1 MKKRL
6 MAGLLAAVMLLT
18 LLSGGALALDWDD
31 RERLG
36 RPTGRSYVDWWPVYW
51 GFDKNSPVEDP
62 SLVTVTAGSADVAY
76 AASKKT
82 AQEALDDNTT
92 ANAGQ
97 AIKGKFIIRVKE
109 GYYLSSYRLVCGN
122 HKDCGITKYNDRV
135 EVEPDE
141 NGDYSAEIR
150 YAVTGKDFS
159 HNQLRSS
166 YPTEK
171 PQDAWGNAGDGLNQY
186 YPYYLLVEVMA
197 DPATYQIAYDWGA
210 LADKLSSY
218 DVPSEQT
225 GLKHNQ
231 EVTTR
236 EPAGDAV
243 SAALSA
249 GYVFDGWEI
258 AGTGYADG
266 ASIDAGGKVVIRGSD
281 LTLTAKWS
289 AAGEPDVSDV
299 RVVVSCTNASAGH
312 AGSAEQ
318 VLQDGDYTSASRV
331 ADRHLECTVTVKSD
345 RFVHAYDTNTGET
358 HTPASVTRTITYVYD
373 SGWRLKSGSSKT
385 VTFEVACDP
394 IPTYSLTYDA
404 NGGTG
409 APAKAEGLTAQ
420 TSYTLST
427 QKPVHAADAD
437 RKKVVFIGWTVEKDT
452 KIYSKDD
459 TTPVTVT
466 AIDIAGDTTVYAVW
480 GYDTNE
486 NGTADVLEDKY
497 TIVYDLNAGAGNSV
511 TGAAPTD
518 TASYLAGAAVTLK
531 DGSGFASTTHDFHG
545 WALASDADTALASY
559 TVAAGDANADKV
571 ITLYAVWTE
580 KPCTLTYDA
589 NGGAWES
596 DVAGYTMNTGRTT
609 AAQTM
614 AKGTVIA
621 QIGTSPVRAGKQL
634 TGWYD
639 DAACTEPVVFTPA
652 ARLYHDLTLYAGWKD
667 IPADYVTYTIRQH
680 YIGADGEEDRAVNI
694 SNLSA
699 EKGTALLALYQHL
712 RQNVTFPD
720 TGLTYL
726 FMADDTKITPAPV
739 DGKLTDP
746 TTIDLYYA
754 LDAWKDGA
762 QMNDRDEPDS
772 LTGGDGVPDY
782 QQAVIQFTSDPN
794 GTLSGPTVQV
804 FTLTAQDDA
813 AGRYL
818 DEITSETVTPEP
830 KTDFTFVCW
839 TKGAEEG
846 AVTPFE
852 PQTLYGGDEIT
863 YTAHFTGV
871 QKTAYFTV
879 AHYLVDATAP
889 FAVNDRDYRE
899 LGTVLAAGDFAKQ
912 PFVTVEDRHYAY
924 DHADPYTL
932 TVGADEA
939 QNVLKLYYAPD
950 EIGGGADL
958 DQPDGVPDQYQ
969 VTIRYRSETGG
980 TITGTVKEVVT
991 LKDPNGGWTVTGD
1004 ASARGSQVERSSSRY
1019 RFDGWTKDWTNETDG
1034 FASGEET
1041 LAPFTIRNATGG
1053 KTYTVTAEF
1062 YKRSSSGSSDSS
1074 KDDDKTPDLEK
1085 GDHYAYIVGYAEDG
1099 TVRPN
1104 ANITRAEVAAI
1115 FFRLL
1120 TDDARDA
1127 YWCTSNRFPDVT
1139 PDAWYNN
1146 AVSTVANAGI
1156 LVGNP
1161 DGTFRPNANITRAE
1175 FAAIAARFLSDPS
1188 EGRDR
1193 FTDTA
1198 NHWARALINQAAAEK
1213 WVTGYKDGTFR
1224 PDNAITRA
1232 EAVTLINNVLERGP
1246 DADHMLKKMVTW
1258 PDNAD
1263 RSAWYYEAIQEATN
1277 SHDYTWRE
1285 DDDSEKWTKLLET
1298 RDWPALERE
1307 WSSKH
1312 AGKGEIDID
1321 DGPSI

>member
-36 RPTGRSYVDWWPVYW
+36 WPTGPSYVDWWPVYW
-51 GFDKNSPVEDP
+51 GFDKNNQVEDP

-97 AIKGKFIIRVKE
+97 AIKGKFIIRVEE

-150 YAVTGKDFS
+150 YAVTGEDNFS
-159 HNQLRSS
+159 HNQLSAF
-166 YPTEK
+166 YPTKK
-171 PQDAWGNAGDGLNQY
+171 PSSTLGNEGDGRNQY

-197 DPATYQIAYDWGA
+197 DPATYRITYDWGE
-210 LADKLSSY
+210 LAGKLSSY

-225 GLKHNQ
+225 GLKRNQ
-231 EVTTR
+231 KVTTQ
-236 EPAGDAV
+236 EPADGAV
-243 SAALSA
+243 SAALSK
-249 GYVFDGWEI
+249 GYVFDGWKI
-258 AGTGYADG
+258 TGTGYADN
-266 ASIDAGGKVVIRGSD
+266 ASVDAGGKVVIQGSD
-281 LTLTAKWS
+281 LKLTAKWRE
-289 AAGEPDVSDV
+289 AGKPDVSDV
-299 RVVVSCTNASAGH
+299 RVVVACTNASAGH
-312 AGSAEQ
+312 ASSAEQ
-318 VLQDGDYTSASRV
+318 VLQDGDYTLASCV

-385 VTFEVACDP
+385 VTFEGACDP
-394 IPTYSLTYDA
+394 IPMYS
-404 NGGTG
+404 
-409 APAKAEGLTAQ
+409 
-420 TSYTLST
+420 
-427 QKPVHAADAD
+427 
-437 RKKVVFIGWTVEKDT
+437 
-452 KIYSKDD
+452 
-459 TTPVTVT
+459 
-466 AIDIAGDTTVYAVW
+466 
-480 GYDTNE
+480 
-486 NGTADVLEDKY
+486 
-497 TIVYDLNAGAGNSV
+497 
-511 TGAAPTD
+511 
-518 TASYLAGAAVTLK
+518 
-531 DGSGFASTTHDFHG
+531 
-545 WALASDADTALASY
+545 
-559 TVAAGDANADKV
+559 
-571 ITLYAVWTE
+571 
-580 KPCTLTYDA
+580 LTYDA

-621 QIGTSPVRAGKQL
+621 QIGTSPVRAGKQF
-634 TGWYD
+634 TGWYYD
-639 DAACTEPVVFTPA
+639 EDCTEPVVFTSA

-680 YIGADGEEDRAVNI
+680 YIGADGEDDRAVDI

-699 EKGTALLALYQHL
+699 EKGTALHDLYQHL
-712 RQNVTFPD
+712 CQNVTFPD

-726 FMADDTKITPAPV
+726 FLADDTKITPAPA

-762 QMNDRDEPDS
+762 QIADRDEPDS
-772 LTGGDGVPDY
+772 LTGGDSVPDY
-782 QQAVIQFTSDPN
+782 RQAVIQFTSDPN

-818 DEITSETVTPEP
+818 SEITPETVTPEP

-879 AHYLVDATAP
+879 EHYLVDAAAP

-950 EIGGGADL
+950 EIGGGAGL

-969 VTIRYRSETGG
+969 VTIRYQSETGG

-1004 ASARGSQVERSSSRY
+1004 APARGSQVERSSSRY

-1034 FASGEET
+1034 FVSGEET
-1041 LAPFTIRNATGG
+1041 LAPFTIRNAAGG

-1120 TDDARDA
+1120 TDDVRDA

-1193 FTDTA
+1193 FTDTS

-1213 WVTGYKDGTFR
+1213 WITGYKDGTFR

-1277 SHDYTWRE
+1277 SHDYTWSE

>member
-36 RPTGRSYVDWWPVYW
+36 WPTGRSYVDWWPVYW
-51 GFDKNSPVEDP
+51 GFDKNSQVEDP

-97 AIKGKFIIRVKE
+97 AIKGKFIIRVEE

-150 YAVTGKDFS
+150 YAVTGEDFS
-159 HNQLRSS
+159 HNQLRPS
-166 YPTEK
+166 YPTKK
-171 PQDAWGNAGDGLNQY
+171 PQYALGNAGDLTNQY

-197 DPATYQIAYDWGA
+197 DPATYRITYDWGE
-210 LADKLSSY
+210 LAGKLSSY

-266 ASIDAGGKVVIRGSD
+266 ASIDAGGKVVIQGSD
-281 LTLTAKWS
+281 LTLTAKWRE
-289 AAGEPDVSDV
+289 AGKPDVSDV
-299 RVVVSCTNASAGH
+299 RVVVACTNASAGH
-312 AGSAEQ
+312 ASSAEQ
-318 VLQDGDYTSASRV
+318 VLQDGDYTLASCV

-345 RFVHAYDTNTGET
+345 RFVQAYDTNTGAT
-358 HTPASVTRTITYVYD
+358 HTPASDTRTITYVYE
-373 SGWRLKSGSSKT
+373 SGWKLKSGSSKT

-420 TSYTLST
+420 KSYTLST
-427 QKPVHAADAD
+427 QKPVHEADAD
-437 RKKVVFIGWTVEKDT
+437 GKKVVFIGWTVKQDA

-459 TTPVTVT
+459 AAPATVTV
-466 AIDIAGDTTVYAVW
+466 IDIAGDTTVYAVW

-486 NGTADVLEDKY
+486 NGTADVLED
-497 TIVYDLNAGAGNSV
+497 
-511 TGAAPTD
+511 
-518 TASYLAGAAVTLK
+518 
-531 DGSGFASTTHDFHG
+531 
-545 WALASDADTALASY
+545 
-559 TVAAGDANADKV
+559 
-571 ITLYAVWTE
+571 
-580 KPCTLTYDA
+580 
-589 NGGAWES
+589 
-596 DVAGYTMNTGRTT
+596 
-609 AAQTM
+609 
-614 AKGTVIA
+614 
-621 QIGTSPVRAGKQL
+621 
-634 TGWYD
+634 
-639 DAACTEPVVFTPA
+639 
-652 ARLYHDLTLYAGWKD
+652 

-694 SNLSA
+694 INLSA
-699 EKGTALLALYQHL
+699 EKSTALLDLYQHL
-712 RQNVTFPD
+712 CQDVTFPD

-726 FMADDTKITPAPV
+726 FLADDTKITPAPA

-754 LDAWKDGA
+754 LDAWKDGT
-762 QMNDRDEPDS
+762 QMDDRDEPDS

-804 FTLTAQDDA
+804 FTLTAQDNA
-813 AGRYL
+813 TGRYL
-818 DEITSETVTPEP
+818 SEITPETVTPEP

-879 AHYLVDATAP
+879 EHYLVDAAAP

-969 VTIRYRSETGG
+969 VTIRYQSETGG
-980 TITGTVKEVVT
+980 TITGMVKEVVT

-1004 ASARGSQVERSSSRY
+1004 ALARGSQVERSSSRY

-1034 FASGEET
+1034 FVSGEET
-1041 LAPFTIRNATGG
+1041 LAPFTIRNAAGG

-1104 ANITRAEVAAI
+1104 ANITRAEVATI

-1193 FTDTA
+1193 FTDTS
-1198 NHWARALINQAAAEK
+1198 NHWARAHQSGGGGEVDHRLQ
-1213 WVTGYKDGTFR
+1213 GRHLPPGQRDHPR
-1224 PDNAITRA
+1224 
-1232 EAVTLINNVLERGP
+1232 RGG
-1246 DADHMLKKMVTW
+1246 
-1258 PDNAD
+1258 
-1263 RSAWYYEAIQEATN
+1263 
-1277 SHDYTWRE
+1277 
-1285 DDDSEKWTKLLET
+1285 
-1298 RDWPALERE
+1298 
-1307 WSSKH
+1307 H
-1312 AGKGEIDID
+1312 AHQQRT
-1321 DGPSI
+1321 

>member
-36 RPTGRSYVDWWPVYW
+36 WPTGRSYVDWWPVYW
-51 GFDKNSPVEDP
+51 GFDKNSQVEDP

-97 AIKGKFIIRVKE
+97 AIKGKFIIRVEE

-150 YAVTGKDFS
+150 YAVTGEDFS
-159 HNQLRSS
+159 HNQLRPS
-166 YPTEK
+166 YPTKK
-171 PQDAWGNAGDGLNQY
+171 PQYALGNAGDLTNQY

-197 DPATYQIAYDWGA
+197 DPATYRITYDWGE
-210 LADKLSSY
+210 LAGKLSSY

-266 ASIDAGGKVVIRGSD
+266 ASIDAGGKVVIQGSD
-281 LTLTAKWS
+281 LTLTAKWRE
-289 AAGEPDVSDV
+289 AGKPDVSDV
-299 RVVVSCTNASAGH
+299 RVVVACTNASAGH
-312 AGSAEQ
+312 ASSAEQ
-318 VLQDGDYTSASRV
+318 VLQDGDYTLASCV

-345 RFVHAYDTNTGET
+345 RFVQAYDTNTREK
-358 HTPASVTRTITYVYD
+358 HAPISDTRTITYVYE
-373 SGWRLKSGSSKT
+373 SGWKLKSGSSKT

-420 TSYTLST
+420 KSYTLST
-427 QKPVHAADAD
+427 QKPVHEADAD
-437 RKKVVFIGWTVEKDT
+437 GKKVVFIGWTVEKDT

-459 TTPVTVT
+459 TVPATVTV
-466 AIDIAGDTTVYAVW
+466 IDIAGDTTVYAVW

-486 NGTADVLEDKY
+486 NGTADVLED
-497 TIVYDLNAGAGNSV
+497 
-511 TGAAPTD
+511 
-518 TASYLAGAAVTLK
+518 
-531 DGSGFASTTHDFHG
+531 
-545 WALASDADTALASY
+545 
-559 TVAAGDANADKV
+559 
-571 ITLYAVWTE
+571 
-580 KPCTLTYDA
+580 
-589 NGGAWES
+589 
-596 DVAGYTMNTGRTT
+596 
-609 AAQTM
+609 
-614 AKGTVIA
+614 
-621 QIGTSPVRAGKQL
+621 
-634 TGWYD
+634 
-639 DAACTEPVVFTPA
+639 
-652 ARLYHDLTLYAGWKD
+652 

-694 SNLSA
+694 INLSA
-699 EKGTALLALYQHL
+699 EKSTALLDLYQHL
-712 RQNVTFPD
+712 CQDVTFPD

-726 FMADDTKITPAPV
+726 FLADDTKITPAPA

-754 LDAWKDGA
+754 LDAWKDGT
-762 QMNDRDEPDS
+762 QMDDRDEPDS

-804 FTLTAQDDA
+804 FTLTAQDNA
-813 AGRYL
+813 TGRYL
-818 DEITSETVTPEP
+818 SEITPETVTPEP

-969 VTIRYRSETGG
+969 VTIRYQSETGG

-1004 ASARGSQVERSSSRY
+1004 ALARGSQVERSSSRY

-1034 FASGEET
+1034 FVSGEET
-1041 LAPFTIRNATGG
+1041 LAPFTIRNAAGG

-1104 ANITRAEVAAI
+1104 ANITRAEVATI

-1193 FTDTA
+1193 FTDTS
-1198 NHWARALINQAAAEK
+1198 NHWARAHQSGGGGEVDHRLQ
-1213 WVTGYKDGTFR
+1213 GRHLPPGQRDHPR
-1224 PDNAITRA
+1224 
-1232 EAVTLINNVLERGP
+1232 RGG
-1246 DADHMLKKMVTW
+1246 
-1258 PDNAD
+1258 
-1263 RSAWYYEAIQEATN
+1263 
-1277 SHDYTWRE
+1277 
-1285 DDDSEKWTKLLET
+1285 
-1298 RDWPALERE
+1298 
-1307 WSSKH
+1307 H
-1312 AGKGEIDID
+1312 AHQQRT
-1321 DGPSI
+1321 

>member
-51 GFDKNSPVEDP
+51 GFDKNSQVEDP

-122 HKDCGITKYNDRV
+122 HKDCSITKYNDRV

-159 HNQLRSS
+159 HNQLSAF

-171 PQDAWGNAGDGLNQY
+171 PQNTWGNAGDLINQY

-197 DPATYQIAYDWGA
+197 DPATYRITYDWGA
-210 LADKLSSY
+210 LAGKLSSY

-225 GLKHNQ
+225 GLKRNQ
-231 EVTTR
+231 KVTTQ
-236 EPAGDAV
+236 EPADDAV
-243 SAALSA
+243 SAALSED
-249 GYVFDGWEI
+249 YVFDGWKI
-258 AGTGYADG
+258 TGTGYGDN
-266 ASIDAGGKVVIRGSD
+266 ASVPAGGQVVIQGSD
-281 LTLTAKWS
+281 LKLTAKWS
-289 AAGEPDVSDV
+289 AAGKPDVSDV
-299 RVVVSCTNASAGH
+299 RVVVDCTNASAGH
-312 AGSAEQ
+312 VSSAEQ
-318 VLQDGDYTSASRV
+318 VLQDGDYTLASCV

-345 RFVHAYDTNTGET
+345 RFVQAYDTNTGET
-358 HTPASVTRTITYVYD
+358 HTPASDTRTITYVYEG
-373 SGWRLKSGSSKT
+373 GWNLKSGSSKT
-385 VTFEVACDP
+385 VTFKVACTP

-404 NGGTG
+404 NGGMG

-420 TSYTLST
+420 KGYTLST
-427 QKPVHAADAD
+427 QKPVHEADAD
-437 RKKVVFIGWTVEKDT
+437 GKKVVFIGWTVEKDT

-459 TTPVTVT
+459 TAPATVT

-480 GYDTNE
+480 GYDTNK
-486 NGTADVLEDKY
+486 NDTADVLE
-497 TIVYDLNAGAGNSV
+497 
-511 TGAAPTD
+511 
-518 TASYLAGAAVTLK
+518 
-531 DGSGFASTTHDFHG
+531 
-545 WALASDADTALASY
+545 
-559 TVAAGDANADKV
+559 
-571 ITLYAVWTE
+571 
-580 KPCTLTYDA
+580 
-589 NGGAWES
+589 
-596 DVAGYTMNTGRTT
+596 
-609 AAQTM
+609 
-614 AKGTVIA
+614 
-621 QIGTSPVRAGKQL
+621 
-634 TGWYD
+634 
-639 DAACTEPVVFTPA
+639 
-652 ARLYHDLTLYAGWKD
+652 D

-694 SNLSA
+694 INLSA
-699 EKGTALLALYQHL
+699 EKGTALLDLYRHL
-712 RQNVTFPD
+712 CKDVTFPD

-726 FMADDTKITPAPV
+726 FLADDTKITPAPA

-762 QMNDRDEPDS
+762 QMDDRDEPDS

-782 QQAVIQFTSDPN
+782 QQAVIQFISDPN

-818 DEITSETVTPEP
+818 SEITPETVTPEP

-879 AHYLVDATAP
+879 AHYLVDAAAP

-899 LGTVLAAGDFAKQ
+899 LGTVLTAGDFAKQ

-969 VTIRYRSETGG
+969 VTIRYQSETGG

-1004 ASARGSQVERSSSRY
+1004 APARGSQVERSSSRY

-1034 FASGEET
+1034 FVSGEET
-1041 LAPFTIRNATGG
+1041 LAPFTIRNAAGG

-1062 YKRSSSGSSDSS
+1062 YKRSSSGSSNSS

-1085 GDHYAYIVGYAEDG
+1085 GDHYVYIVGYAEDG

-1175 FAAIAARFLSDPS
+1175 FAAIAARFLSGPS
-1188 EGRDR
+1188 AGRDR

-1213 WVTGYKDGTFR
+1213 WITGYKDGTFR

-1277 SHDYTWRE
+1277 SHDYTWSE

>member
-36 RPTGRSYVDWWPVYW
+36 WPTGPSYVDWWPVYW
-51 GFDKNSPVEDP
+51 GFDKNSQVEDP

-82 AQEALDDNTT
+82 AQDALNDNKT

-97 AIKGKFIIRVKE
+97 AIKGNFIIRVKE

-122 HKDCGITKYNDRV
+122 HKGCGIKKYNDRV

-150 YAVTGKDFS
+150 YAVTGEDNFS
-159 HNQLRSS
+159 HNQLSAL

-171 PQDAWGNAGDGLNQY
+171 PLFAWGTEGDWINQY

-197 DPATYQIAYDWGA
+197 DPATYRITYDWGE
-210 LADKLSSY
+210 LAGKLSSY

-225 GLKHNQ
+225 GLKRNQ
-231 EVTTR
+231 KVTTR
-236 EPAGDAV
+236 EPADVAV
-243 SAALSA
+243 SAALSE
-249 GYVFDGWEI
+249 GYVFDGWKI
-258 AGTGYADG
+258 TGTGYGDN

-289 AAGEPDVSDV
+289 AAGKPDVSDV
-299 RVVVSCTNASAGH
+299 RVVVDCTNASAGH
-312 AGSAEQ
+312 ASSAEQ
-318 VLQDGDYTSASRV
+318 VLQDGDYTLASCV
-331 ADRHLECTVTVKSD
+331 ADRHLECTVTVQSD
-345 RFVHAYDTNTGET
+345 RFVQAYDTNTRAT
-358 HTPASVTRTITYVYD
+358 HTPASDTRTITYVYE
-373 SGWRLKSGSSKT
+373 SGWELKSGSSKT
-385 VTFEVACDP
+385 VTFAVACNP
-394 IPTYSLTYDA
+394 IPTYS
-404 NGGTG
+404 
-409 APAKAEGLTAQ
+409 
-420 TSYTLST
+420 
-427 QKPVHAADAD
+427 
-437 RKKVVFIGWTVEKDT
+437 
-452 KIYSKDD
+452 
-459 TTPVTVT
+459 
-466 AIDIAGDTTVYAVW
+466 
-480 GYDTNE
+480 
-486 NGTADVLEDKY
+486 
-497 TIVYDLNAGAGNSV
+497 
-511 TGAAPTD
+511 
-518 TASYLAGAAVTLK
+518 
-531 DGSGFASTTHDFHG
+531 
-545 WALASDADTALASY
+545 
-559 TVAAGDANADKV
+559 
-571 ITLYAVWTE
+571 
-580 KPCTLTYDA
+580 LTYDA

-596 DVAGYTMNTGRTT
+596 DVAGYTMNDGKTT

-621 QIGTSPVRAGKQL
+621 QIGTSPVRAGKQF
-634 TGWYD
+634 TGWYY
-639 DAACTEPVVFTPA
+639 DAACTEPVVFTSA
-652 ARLYHDLTLYAGWKD
+652 ARLYQDLTLYAGWKD

-680 YIGADGEEDRAVNI
+680 YIGADGEDDRAVDI

-699 EKGTALLALYQHL
+699 EKGTALDDLYQHL

-726 FMADDTKITPAPV
+726 FMADDTKITPASA
-739 DGKLTDP
+739 DDTLTQP

-762 QMNDRDEPDS
+762 QIGDRNEPDS
-772 LTGGDGVPDY
+772 LTGGDGVPDFK
-782 QQAVIQFTSDPN
+782 QAVIQFTSDPN

-813 AGRYL
+813 TGRYL
-818 DEITSETVTPEP
+818 DEITPETVTPEP

-879 AHYLVDATAP
+879 EHYLVDAAAP

-969 VTIRYRSETGG
+969 VTIRYQSETGG

-1034 FASGEET
+1034 FVSGEET

-1127 YWCTSNRFPDVT
+1127 YWCTTNRFPDVT

-1188 EGRDR
+1188 AGRDR

-1263 RSAWYYEAIQEATN
+1263 RSTWYYEAIQEATN
-1277 SHDYTWRE
+1277 SHDYTWSE

>member
-36 RPTGRSYVDWWPVYW
+36 WPTGRSYVDWWPVYW
-51 GFDKNSPVEDP
+51 GFDKNSQVEDP

-97 AIKGKFIIRVKE
+97 AIKGKFIIRVEE

-150 YAVTGKDFS
+150 YAVTGEDFS
-159 HNQLRSS
+159 HNQLRPS
-166 YPTEK
+166 YPTKK
-171 PQDAWGNAGDGLNQY
+171 PQYALGNAGDLTNQY

-197 DPATYQIAYDWGA
+197 DPATYRITYDWGE
-210 LADKLSSY
+210 LAGKLSSY

-266 ASIDAGGKVVIRGSD
+266 ASIDAGGKVVIQGSD
-281 LTLTAKWS
+281 LTLTAKWRE
-289 AAGEPDVSDV
+289 AGKPDVSDV
-299 RVVVSCTNASAGH
+299 RVVVACTNASAGH
-312 AGSAEQ
+312 ASSAEQ
-318 VLQDGDYTSASRV
+318 VLQDGDYTLASCV

-345 RFVHAYDTNTGET
+345 RFVQAYDTNTRET
-358 HTPASVTRTITYVYD
+358 HTPASDTRTITYVYE
-373 SGWRLKSGSSKT
+373 SGWKLKSGSSKT

-420 TSYTLST
+420 KSYTLST
-427 QKPVHAADAD
+427 QKPVHEADAD
-437 RKKVVFIGWTVEKDT
+437 GKKVVFIGWTVEKDT

-459 TTPVTVT
+459 TVPATVTV
-466 AIDIAGDTTVYAVW
+466 IDIAGDTTVYAVW

-486 NGTADVLEDKY
+486 NGTADVLED
-497 TIVYDLNAGAGNSV
+497 
-511 TGAAPTD
+511 
-518 TASYLAGAAVTLK
+518 
-531 DGSGFASTTHDFHG
+531 
-545 WALASDADTALASY
+545 
-559 TVAAGDANADKV
+559 
-571 ITLYAVWTE
+571 
-580 KPCTLTYDA
+580 
-589 NGGAWES
+589 
-596 DVAGYTMNTGRTT
+596 
-609 AAQTM
+609 
-614 AKGTVIA
+614 
-621 QIGTSPVRAGKQL
+621 
-634 TGWYD
+634 
-639 DAACTEPVVFTPA
+639 
-652 ARLYHDLTLYAGWKD
+652 

-694 SNLSA
+694 INLSA
-699 EKGTALLALYQHL
+699 EKSTALLDLYQHL
-712 RQNVTFPD
+712 CQDVTFPD

-726 FMADDTKITPAPV
+726 FLADDTKITPAPA

-754 LDAWKDGA
+754 LDAWKDGT
-762 QMNDRDEPDS
+762 QMDDRDEPDS

-804 FTLTAQDDA
+804 FTLTAQDNA
-813 AGRYL
+813 TGRYL
-818 DEITSETVTPEP
+818 SEITPETVTPEP

-846 AVTPFE
+846 AITPFE

-879 AHYLVDATAP
+879 EHYLVDAAAP

-939 QNVLKLYYAPD
+939 QNVLKLYYTPD

-969 VTIRYRSETGG
+969 VTIRYQSETGG

-1004 ASARGSQVERSSSRY
+1004 ALARGSQVERSSSRY

-1034 FASGEET
+1034 FVSGEET
-1041 LAPFTIRNATGG
+1041 LAPFTIRNAAGG

-1104 ANITRAEVAAI
+1104 ANITRAEVATI

-1193 FTDTA
+1193 FTDTS
-1198 NHWARALINQAAAEK
+1198 NHWARAHQSGGGGEVDHRLQ
-1213 WVTGYKDGTFR
+1213 GRHLPPGQRDHPR
-1224 PDNAITRA
+1224 
-1232 EAVTLINNVLERGP
+1232 RGG
-1246 DADHMLKKMVTW
+1246 
-1258 PDNAD
+1258 
-1263 RSAWYYEAIQEATN
+1263 
-1277 SHDYTWRE
+1277 
-1285 DDDSEKWTKLLET
+1285 
-1298 RDWPALERE
+1298 
-1307 WSSKH
+1307 H
-1312 AGKGEIDID
+1312 AHQQRT
-1321 DGPSI
+1321 

>member
-1 MKKRL
+1 MTGDPNGWTLFYENGKAYTLQVSEGGTVKFERACEPGGKGAASSDCWAVKSFQKEELQGAQQNEQGDYVIPEL
-6 MAGLLAAVMLLT
+6 MIPGGFKLDQPPLTIPKDFYEKEILEPSLSITKTVDKTTAQVGDTLTYTITVTNDGKGDAADIVLKDT
-18 LLSGGALALDWDD
+18 FSGAGALSFQKDGNDFDLNTKLNVPAGQSVVITAVYVVSEGDAGKTLTNRVEID
-31 RERLG
+31 G
-36 RPTGRSYVDWWPVYW
+36 TNRSANAP
-51 GFDKNSPVEDP
+51 GVEVKP
-62 SLVTVTAGSADVAY
+62 KAPELVTVTYRIVGGTWSDG
-76 AASKKT
+76 KT
-82 AQEALDDNTT
+82 DDRTET
-92 ANAGQ
+92 VE
-97 AIKGKFIIRVKE
+97 KGKTPKQIPTGMQPAS
-109 GYYLSSYRLVCGN
+109 GYQRGSWN
-122 HKDCGITKYNDRV
+122 
-135 EVEPDE
+135 
-141 NGDYSAEIR
+141 
-150 YAVTGKDFS
+150 
-159 HNQLRSS
+159 
-166 YPTEK
+166 
-171 PQDAWGNAGDGLNQY
+171 PQPG
-186 YPYYLLVEVMA
+186 
-197 DPATYQIAYDWGA
+197 T
-210 LADKLSSY
+210 
-218 DVPSEQT
+218 
-225 GLKHNQ
+225 
-231 EVTTR
+231 
-236 EPAGDAV
+236 AV
-243 SAALSA
+243 STDTIYT
-249 GYVFDGWEI
+249 YVFE
-258 AGTGYADG
+258 
-266 ASIDAGGKVVIRGSD
+266 K
-281 LTLTAKWS
+281 
-289 AAGEPDVSDV
+289 
-299 RVVVSCTNASAGH
+299 C
-312 AGSAEQ
+312 
-318 VLQDGDYTSASRV
+318 
-331 ADRHLECTVTVKSD
+331 
-345 RFVHAYDTNTGET
+345 
-358 HTPASVTRTITYVYD
+358 
-373 SGWRLKSGSSKT
+373 
-385 VTFEVACDP
+385 
-394 IPTYSLTYDA
+394 PTYS
-404 NGGTG
+404 
-409 APAKAEGLTAQ
+409 
-420 TSYTLST
+420 
-427 QKPVHAADAD
+427 
-437 RKKVVFIGWTVEKDT
+437 
-452 KIYSKDD
+452 
-459 TTPVTVT
+459 
-466 AIDIAGDTTVYAVW
+466 
-480 GYDTNE
+480 
-486 NGTADVLEDKY
+486 
-497 TIVYDLNAGAGNSV
+497 
-511 TGAAPTD
+511 
-518 TASYLAGAAVTLK
+518 
-531 DGSGFASTTHDFHG
+531 
-545 WALASDADTALASY
+545 
-559 TVAAGDANADKV
+559 
-571 ITLYAVWTE
+571 
-580 KPCTLTYDA
+580 LTYDA

-596 DVAGYTMNTGRTT
+596 DVAGYTMNDGKTT

-621 QIGTSPVRAGKQL
+621 QIGTSPVRAGKQF
-634 TGWYD
+634 TGWYYD
-639 DAACTEPVVFTPA
+639 EDCTEPVVFTSA

-694 SNLSA
+694 INLSA
-699 EKGTALLALYQHL
+699 EKGTVLLALYQHL

-726 FMADDTKITPAPV
+726 FLAAGTKITPASA
-739 DGKLTDP
+739 DDTLTQP

-754 LDAWKDGA
+754 LDTWKDGA
-762 QMNDRDEPDS
+762 QIGDRNEPDS

-804 FTLTAQDDA
+804 FTLTAQVDA
-813 AGRYL
+813 DGRYL
-818 DEITSETVTPEP
+818 DEITPETVTPEP

-879 AHYLVDATAP
+879 EHYLVDAAAP

-969 VTIRYRSETGG
+969 VTIRYQSETGG
-980 TITGTVKEVVT
+980 TITGMVKEVVT

-1004 ASARGSQVERSSSRY
+1004 APARGSQVERSSSRY

-1034 FASGEET
+1034 FVSGEET
-1041 LAPFTIRNATGG
+1041 LAPFTIRNAAGG

-1213 WVTGYKDGTFR
+1213 WITGYKDGTFR

-1277 SHDYTWRE
+1277 SHDYTWSE